1 MPLTENSSN
10 CAPLTA
16 RGKAASNTKLSAD
29 WQLSAAL
36 LSRTVD
42 LRALV
47 TLPGKNP
54 SSFLGTPR
62 RLAAHFNQRDFN
74 Q

>member
-36 LSRTVD
+36 LSRPVD

-47 TLPGKNP
+47 TLSGKNP
-54 SSFLGTPR
+54 SSVVLPR
-62 RLAAHFNQRDFN
+62 APPQAGGSFQPA
-74 Q
+74 